1 MIELTIESITK
12 PLKQK
17 RLSRVSGK
25 LKGLD
30 ITVDLNSLTVNYDS
44 QEINLASIPGTYGGV
59 RYFFLCPD
67 CGRRCRNLYK
77 RYLYFSCGN
86 CQQIH
91 KQTLNRSKT
100 DCQYYWERALRE
112 ARKVQPGWT
121 PERGG
126 YMFDGFPSR
135 PKRMKRDRYYK
146 HYQRFLNYV
155 RKGDSY
161 WLRGL
166 SR

>member
-67 CGRRCRNLYK
+67 CGRRCRKLYK
-77 RYLYFSCGN
+77 QYLYFGCGM
-86 CQQIH
+86 CQQVY
-91 KQTLNRSKT
+91 KKTLNRSKT
-100 DCQYYWERALRE
+100 DCQYYFELAFKE
-112 ARKVQPGWT
+112 ARKIDPSYYPQKGVKDKHLVEVSGLKDYREVSSIRQKAIKNLEKLQKQLEQP
-121 PERGG
+121 
-126 YMFDGFPSR
+126 
-135 PKRMKRDRYYK
+135 
-146 HYQRFLNYV
+146 QA
-155 RKGDSY
+155 
-161 WLRGL
+161 
-166 SR
+166 